1 MTKTLEGQRALVVG
15 ASSGIG
21 RASALRLLLDGARVT
36 LCGRTGSSLQ
46 ETAEALIEQT
56 GAHGTR
62 VECVVCDATRSADVQ
77 RAVAHAGGE
86 AGLDIAVTI
95 PGGGNYA
102 PVLGYDDEAFM
113 AEIDQNLRPTYLVL
127 KYAGLSMTRSG
138 GGSIVCISST
148 AAIMSSPFLA
158 AYCAAKAGVDQLVRV
173 AADELGMHRI
183 RVNAVRPGLTRTAAT
198 TTLVET
204 DLFERFR
211 EQQPLARPGEPEDIA
226 GAVRFLA
233 GPESGWMTGQ
243 CVTVDGGHTIRRFP
257 DMRDLARNVYGP
269 QAFDAI
275 QRGEQDD
282 PPASAHG
289 RMPGS
294 ESTA

>member
-1 MTKTLEGQRALVVG
+1 
-15 ASSGIG
+15 
-21 RASALRLLLDGARVT
+21 
-36 LCGRTGSSLQ
+36 
-46 ETAEALIEQT
+46 
-56 GAHGTR
+56 
-62 VECVVCDATRSADVQ
+62 
-77 RAVAHAGGE
+77 
-86 AGLDIAVTI
+86 
-95 PGGGNYA
+95 
-102 PVLGYDDEAFM
+102 
-113 AEIDQNLRPTYLVL
+113 
-127 KYAGLSMTRSG
+127 
-138 GGSIVCISST
+138 
-148 AAIMSSPFLA
+148 
-158 AYCAAKAGVDQLVRV
+158 
-173 AADELGMHRI
+173 MHRI